1 MKKKKVLIPD
11 SVSKTPK
18 TSFRNKLYESIKD
31 VTSTLKIAGLI
42 FAVSLLLYPKDLSAE
57 DKKTGP
63 IKDKPAV
70 MQMDTTNAVAQAE
83 SEKGTFTFA
92 KNKPEIELDIS
103 KLPKVSLN
111 EIRILDFQTQTQYKD
126 IRMPDYE
133 SFEEYYT
140 SVSVDFDREGN
151 FVNTDNHGLA
161 AHLLICKSPGCA
173 LGMDA
178 ALSIAANGEVIGGAD
193 LTPLAKLYKQV
204 TGKEMIYAK
213 LLVETGLDTKKGPY
227 LQLIVVP
234 IDKPNGEIKGGI
246 PIVVVPYIIKDNSVR
261 LEHIFFVNQ

>member
-133 SFEEYYT
+133 SFEEYHT
-140 SVSVDFDREGN
+140 SVSVDFFDRGDGK
-151 FVNTDNHGLA
+151 VHGLA
-161 AHLLICKSPGCA
+161 AHLMNCKSPGCNA
-173 LGMDA
+173 TYDKLLVVAAEGKLIDNVDLNLLNDA
-178 ALSIAANGEVIGGAD
+178 
-193 LTPLAKLYKQV
+193 YKQL

-213 LLVETGLDTKKGPY
+213 
-227 LQLIVVP
+227 IVVEHHMDGKEGELTDLMVVP
-234 IDKPNGEIKGGI
+234 VDKPNQEIKAGAI
-246 PIVVVPYIIKDNSVR
+246 MLWVSYKVKLEALSRCHILYID
-261 LEHIFFVNQ
+261 EQ